1 MAARAATL
9 GRCFDQRAVLTMHGV
24 AKRVTVASPRSRGR
38 LLRALLVLH
47 RWMGVIVG
55 VAMTLWCLSGFVML
69 YVDYPR
75 LLPAEQVRGLSLLH
89 LPAGGS
95 LARIALPPDTPL
107 ASARLEMVAGKP
119 VLRVVPEKNDGRAIW
134 QMRATPQS
142 YDLASGALLAP
153 LSREDLGKVGTEF
166 GRNIG
171 IDGPVAAITPIS
183 VDQWTVQAFR
193 ANRPLYRVDYA
204 DAAGSTAYIAG
215 LTGEVVQKTTRF
227 ERFWGWL
234 GAVPHW
240 LYPTVLRQNPA
251 AWSQVVIW
259 TSLIGCFLTATGI
272 WVGICRLRRGKDGA
286 IDSPYRGL
294 WWWHHMAGLAFGLL
308 TLTWVGSG
316 LFSMSPWGLFDSDA
330 GLVERQ
336 RLAGVMRWT
345 DMRAALT
352 NITQLPINTVRVESA
367 PLGGKMAL
375 IAIAADERMVRFD
388 GSGKPAILTR
398 ADVAAALQNGPK
410 VASLSLLSDGDSYY
424 YAHKEA
430 VRLPVWR
437 AVLADPQATRLYI
450 DAASGTLLRAVDG
463 TGRAERWLWNTPHTF
478 DLPGLRHS
486 IWRYIIILPLLAA
499 VTLVC
504 GTGAWMGIRK
514 LGRDLWRMR
523 RRFRRQIARGLS
535 RRPFLLRSRSQS

>member
-1 MAARAATL
+1 
-9 GRCFDQRAVLTMHGV
+9 MHGV
-24 AKRVTVASPRSRGR
+24 TKRVTEARPRSRGR

-55 VAMTLWCLSGFVML
+55 TVMTLWCLTGFVML

-75 LLPAEQVRGLSLLH
+75 LLPAQQLRGLSPLH

-95 LARIALPPDTPL
+95 LARIALPLDTRL
-107 ASARLEMVAGKP
+107 ASARLEMVAGRP
-119 VLRVVPEKNDGRAIW
+119 VLRIVPEKSDGRAIW
-134 QMRATPQS
+134 QMRASPQS
-142 YDLASGALLAP
+142 YDLGTGTLLAP
-153 LSREDLGKVGTEF
+153 LSREDLGKVGAEF

-171 IDGPVAAITPIS
+171 IDGPVVSITPIS
-183 VDQWTVQAFR
+183 ADQWTVQAFR

-259 TSLIGCFLTATGI
+259 MSFTGCFLSVTGI
-272 WVGICRLRRGKDGA
+272 WIGITRLRRRKNGSTG
-286 IDSPYRGL
+286 SPYNGL
-294 WWWHHMAGLAFGLL
+294 WWWHHMAGLAFGLF

-316 LFSMSPWGLFDSDA
+316 LFSMSPWGLFDSNA

-336 RLAGVMRWT
+336 RLAGAMRWA
-345 DMRAALT
+345 DMRTALADASEF
-352 NITQLPINTVRVESA
+352 PIDMVRVESA

-375 IAIAADERMVRFD
+375 VAIAADGRMVRLD
-388 GSGKPAILTR
+388 GSGKPAIPTR

-450 DAASGTLLRAVDG
+450 DAVSGTLLRAVDG
-463 TGRAERWLWNTPHTF
+463 TGRAERWLWNAPHSF
-478 DLPGLRHS
+478 DLPGLRQGP
-486 IWRYIIILPLLAA
+486 WRYIIILPLLAA

-504 GTGAWMGIRK
+504 GTGAWMGMRK
-514 LGRDLWRMR
+514 LGRDMR
-523 RRFRRQIARGLS
+523 RIRQRLS
-535 RRPFLLRSRSQS
+535 RRISPLRSRSRS

>member
-1 MAARAATL
+1 
-9 GRCFDQRAVLTMHGV
+9 MHGV
-24 AKRVTVASPRSRGR
+24 PNSVAVARLRRQGS

-47 RWMGVIVG
+47 RWMGVVIG
-55 VAMTLWCLSGFVML
+55 VVMTLWCLTGFVML

-75 LLPAEQVRGLSLLH
+75 LLPVEQLRGLSPLH
-89 LPAGGS
+89 LPVGSS
-95 LARIALPPDTPL
+95 LAGIAWEPDTAL

-142 YDLASGALLAP
+142 YDIGSGALLAP
-153 LSREDLGKVGTEF
+153 LSRDDLSKVGTEF

-204 DAAGSTAYIAG
+204 DAADSTAYIAG

-240 LYPTVLRQNPA
+240 LYPTVLRQNPP

-259 TSLIGCFLTATGI
+259 TSLIGCFLTVTGLWI
-272 WVGICRLRRGKDGA
+272 GISRLSRGKGGT
-286 IDSPYRGL
+286 IGSPYRGL
-294 WWWHHMAGLAFGLL
+294 WWWHHMAGLVFGLL
-308 TLTWVGSG
+308 ALTWVGSG

-330 GLVERQ
+330 GPVERQ
-336 RLAGVMRWT
+336 RLAGRMRWA
-345 DMRAALT
+345 DMQAALAKV
-352 NITQLPINTVRVESA
+352 NRLPVDTVRVESA

-375 IAIAADERMVRFD
+375 VAIAADGRMVRLD
-388 GSGKPAILTR
+388 SSGRPAILTR
-398 ADVAAALQNGPK
+398 ADVVAALGNGPR
-410 VASLSLLSDGDSYY
+410 VASLSLLFEGDNYY
-424 YAHKEA
+424 YAHKEP

-463 TGRAERWLWNTPHTF
+463 TGRAERWLWNAPHRF
-478 DLPGLRHS
+478 DLPGLRQS
-486 IWRYIIILPLLAA
+486 PLRYIIILPLLAA

-504 GTGAWMGIRK
+504 GTGAWMGLRK
-514 LGRDLWRMR
+514 LGRDLWRIWRRIR
-523 RRFRRQIARGLS
+523 RRLFRRS
-535 RRPFLLRSRSQS
+535 FFLRSRSQS

>member
-1 MAARAATL
+1 
-9 GRCFDQRAVLTMHGV
+9 MHGV
-24 AKRVTVASPRSRGR
+24 TKPVAAPRPRSRDR
-38 LLRALLVLH
+38 LLWALLVLH
-47 RWMGVIVG
+47 RWTGVIIGTV
-55 VAMTLWCLSGFVML
+55 MTLWCLTGFVML

-75 LLPAEQVRGLSLLH
+75 LLPAEQVRGLSPLH

-95 LARIALPPDTPL
+95 LRRITLSPDTRL

-142 YDLASGALLAP
+142 YDLETGALLAP
-153 LSREDLGKVGTEF
+153 LSRDDLGKVGTQF
-166 GRNIG
+166 GRNVG
-171 IDGPVAAITPIS
+171 IDGPVEAITPIS
-183 VDQWTVQAFR
+183 VDQWTVQAFV

-215 LTGEVVQKTTRF
+215 QTGEVVQRTTRF

-259 TSLIGCFLTATGI
+259 TSLIGCFLTVTGI
-272 WVGICRLRRGKDGA
+272 WVGISRLRRGKDGT
-286 IDSPYRGL
+286 IGSPYRGL
-294 WWWHHMAGLAFGLL
+294 WWWHHMAGLFFGLL

-330 GLVERQ
+330 GLAERQ
-336 RLAGVMRWT
+336 RLAGAMRWAGVR
-345 DMRAALT
+345 DALAHMHR
-352 NITQLPINTVRVESA
+352 LPPATVRVESA

-375 IAIAADERMVRFD
+375 VAIAADGRMVRLD
-388 GSGKPAILTR
+388 SSGIPAVLTR
-398 ADVAAALQNGPK
+398 TDVATALQNGPH
-410 VASLSLLSDGDSYY
+410 VASLDLMSEGDSYY
-424 YAHKEA
+424 YAHKEP

-437 AVLADPQATRLYI
+437 AVLADTQATRLYI

-463 TGRAERWLWNTPHTF
+463 TGRAERWLWNAPHSF
-478 DLPGLRHS
+478 DLPGLRQS
-486 IWRYIIILPLLAA
+486 PWRYIIILPLLAA

-514 LGRDLWRMR
+514 LDRDLWRIRRHVR
-523 RRFRRQIARGLS
+523 RRLS
-535 RRPFLLRSRSQS
+535 RSFFLRSRSQS

>member
-1 MAARAATL
+1 
-9 GRCFDQRAVLTMHGV
+9 MHGV
-24 AKRVTVASPRSRGR
+24 TNSVTTPRPRSQGG

-55 VAMTLWCLSGFVML
+55 MVMTLWCLSGFVML
-69 YVDYPR
+69 FVDYPR
-75 LLPAEQVRGLSLLH
+75 LLPAEQVQGLSPLY

-95 LARIALPPDTPL
+95 LARIALPPDTHL

-119 VLRVVPEKNDGRAIW
+119 VLRVVPEKSDGRAIW
-134 QMRATPQS
+134 QMRASPQS
-142 YDLASGALLAP
+142 YDLPSGRPLAP
-153 LSREDLGKVGTEF
+153 LSFEDLGKVGTEF

-171 IDGPVAAITPIS
+171 IDGPAAAITPIS

-215 LTGEVVQKTTRF
+215 QTGEVVQRTTRF

-240 LYPTVLRQNPA
+240 LYPTVLRQNPTV
-251 AWSQVVIW
+251 WSQVVIW
-259 TSLIGCFLTATGI
+259 TSLIGCFLTVTGI
-272 WVGICRLRRGKDGA
+272 WVGISRLRRGKDGT
-286 IDSPYRGL
+286 IRSPYRGL
-294 WWWHHMAGLAFGLL
+294 WWWHHMAGLFFGLL

-330 GLVERQ
+330 GLAERQ
-336 RLAGVMRWT
+336 RLAGAMRWAGVR
-345 DMRAALT
+345 DALAHMHR
-352 NITQLPINTVRVESA
+352 LPPATVRVEGA

-375 IAIAADERMVRFD
+375 VAIAADGRMVRLD
-388 GSGKPAILTR
+388 SSGIPAVLTR
-398 ADVAAALQNGPK
+398 TDVAAALQNGPH
-410 VASLSLLSDGDSYY
+410 VASLDLMSEGDSYY
-424 YAHKEA
+424 YAHKEP

-437 AVLADPQATRLYI
+437 AVLADTQATRLYI

-463 TGRAERWLWNTPHTF
+463 TGRAERWLWNAPHSF
-478 DLPGLRHS
+478 DLPGLRQS
-486 IWRYIIILPLLAA
+486 RWRYIIILPLLAA

-514 LGRDLWRMR
+514 LDRDLWRIRRHVR
-523 RRFRRQIARGLS
+523 RRLS
-535 RRPFLLRSRSQS
+535 RSFFLRSRSQS